1 MTQPMQ
7 SRITIL
13 MILVLYT
20 TGVVAQEGVAPLGY
34 RSEGKSQEAYHPSS
48 KGSAAKT
55 TAITLPYFEDFTQS
69 DFFPDTNRWAD
80 RQVYINNNMGVNPI
94 SRGVATFDALNENG
108 LPYET
113 QNKGLLRYADSL
125 TSKAI
130 DLSSYTAGDSLYF
143 SFFYQPEG
151 NGFDPQVQDSLMLYF
166 RRANTSSPWMRVWR
180 VAGSSLQSF
189 QQVMIPIT
197 DAGFFNTDFQFRFVN
212 KASINTTDDN
222 WNVDYI
228 RLGANRNIN
237 DTALE
242 DVAFTVQ
249 PSFILNDYTYM
260 PYHQFMADA
269 NKERAAEHTATIR
282 NNSGN
287 TVNINYGYNAV
298 EDYTNAFL
306 DNGSGSISIA
316 PDAEAGVNF
325 PVYTAT
331 IPAPSV
337 NNQPVTFEN
346 KYYLQSTSQTG
357 YVDNDTIIRRQDFYN
372 FLAYDDGTPEKSYY
386 LKMFTT
392 LPAKIAIQ
400 HRLNVPDTL
409 KGIGIYFGRQ
419 VPLAYQKYFSVAVY
433 RDIAFNGGTD
443 QLLYQEDFLIP
454 NYLAANN
461 FWYYKFEKP
470 LVLPAGTFYIG
481 TIQPALGSSDSLY
494 FGLDV
499 DRTSDNHAFFSVE
512 NTWKASQIQGAIM
525 MRPMFGQFFPSIIS
539 APVNQQTIAWDIV
552 PNPATDRIRFNYDNN
567 SVKAVYTIADMQ
579 GRVVKT
585 GEIEGEGYVAIG
597 EFIPGIYIAHLTIDG
612 QKSTPKKII
621 KL

>member
-1 MTQPMQ
+1 MSQPMC
-7 SRITIL
+7 RIITIL
-13 MILVLYT
+13 LILVLYT
-20 TGVVAQEGVAPLGY
+20 NGAVAQEGVAPLGY
-34 RSEGKSQEAYHPSS
+34 RFPAKSQDAYHSSS
-48 KGSAAKT
+48 KGSAAKA

-69 DFFPDTNRWAD
+69 DFFPDTTRWAD

-94 SRGVATFDALNENG
+94 SRGVATFDALNEHG

-125 TSKAI
+125 TSKPI
-130 DLSSYTAGDSLYF
+130 DLSSYTEADSLYF
-143 SFFYQPEG
+143 SFFYQPQG
-151 NGFDPQVQDSLMLYF
+151 NGFDPQTQDSLMLYF

-180 VAGSSLQSF
+180 AAGTTLQPF
-189 QQVMIPIT
+189 TQVMVPIT
-197 DAGFFNTDFQFRFVN
+197 DAGFFNADFQFRFVN

-237 DTALE
+237 DTALQ
-242 DVAFTVQ
+242 DVAYTTQ
-249 PSFILNDYTYM
+249 PTFLLNDYTYM

-269 NKERAAEHTATIR
+269 NKERAVEHGTAIR
-282 NNSGN
+282 NNTGN
-287 TVNINYGYNAV
+287 TVNINYGYTAV
-298 EDYTNAFL
+298 EDYTNAAL

-316 PDAEAGVNF
+316 PDAEVGVNF

-357 YVDNDTIIRRQDFYN
+357 YIDNDTIIRRQDFYN

-392 LPAKIAIQ
+392 LPGKIAIQ
-400 HRLNVPDTL
+400 HRLNVSDTL

-433 RDIAFNGGTD
+433 NDIAYNGGAD

-454 NYLAANN
+454 NYLPANN

-470 LVLPAGTFYIG
+470 VVLQAGTFYIG

-499 DRTSDNHAFFSVE
+499 HRTTDNHAFFSVE
-512 NTWKASQIQGAIM
+512 NQWKASQVQGAIM

-539 APVNQQTIAWDIV
+539 APLNQQTIAWDIV
-552 PNPATDRIRFNYDNN
+552 PNPATDRIRFNYG
-567 SVKAVYTIADMQ
+567 KAGMKAEYTIADMQ
-579 GRVVKT
+579 GRVVKA
-585 GEIEGEGYVAIG
+585 GEIDGEGYVGIR
-597 EFIPGIYIAHLTIDG
+597 EFIPGIYIAYLTIDG